1 MSLKIYEKKIKLVEY
16 NNKKCYAINNFDNE
30 EINEYSEFSIG
41 SITKLFTIISLL
53 LLHQNKLIE
62 INDYIGKYI
71 NRKEL
76 DKVKIIDIMNHKSG
90 LKNWYNS
97 PYGTSDKKYTS
108 AIEVYNDFKSEKLLT
123 EKPDMFLY
131 SNIGFNL
138 LGVLIETVSKMTWAK
153 FVEKNII
160 KPLNMNNTGITNT
173 NITLYDSKNKK
184 LTKNQKWE
192 RTKASSSGQLK
203 CCIHDF
209 FKFSKFPK
217 LLDESSLN
225 LLQTL
230 YIFQKIDNKYYI
242 QHNGA
247 ISGSYSEL
255 SMTFNI
261 KWKMIDMYIKLETGK
276 N

>member
-1 MSLKIYEKKIKLVEY
+1 MCRQIVYTVRI
-16 NNKKCYAINNFDNE
+16 F
-30 EINEYSEFSIG
+30 
-41 SITKLFTIISLL
+41 
-53 LLHQNKLIE
+53 
-62 INDYIGKYI
+62 
-71 NRKEL
+71 
-76 DKVKIIDIMNHKSG
+76 HKS
-90 LKNWYNS
+90 
-97 PYGTSDKKYTS
+97 
-108 AIEVYNDFKSEKLLT
+108 
-123 EKPDMFLY
+123 
-131 SNIGFNL
+131 
-138 LGVLIETVSKMTWAK
+138 
-153 FVEKNII
+153 
-160 KPLNMNNTGITNT
+160 
-173 NITLYDSKNKK
+173 K

-225 LLQTL
+225 LLQTI

-261 KWKMIDMYIKLETGK
+261 KWKMIDMYIKLEIIMTMIYMIYCI
-276 N
+276 